1 MRPRVD
7 GRLSLEL
14 AWPACRGWGGLTGG
28 GGAVAGE
35 GGEDAG
41 RYAGRGGM
49 WGGEGACV
57 VESAQVEVGGDAL
70 VRHVISSD
78 GEEHRAQVGDG
89 LDEEAGELE
98 DDPLEDGRAAPD
110 GPGGGVGVGVR
121 VKVEGDGEGGG

>member
-1 MRPRVD
+1 M
-7 GRLSLEL
+7 
-14 AWPACRGWGGLTGG
+14 
-28 GGAVAGE
+28 
-35 GGEDAG
+35 
-41 RYAGRGGM
+41 
-49 WGGEGACV
+49 

-78 GEEHRAQVGDG
+78 GEEHRAQVGNG

-98 DDPLEDGRAAPD
+98 DDPLEDGWAAPD